1 MSRLAKPVLALD
13 PDAIPRLD
21 RFLAEIAVPADL
33 NAGDEVGRV
42 RCVAWSHDGDHI
54 RLQVERDGQPWDLA
68 LLLRHHDPAE
78 DTYLR
83 TPRWNVS
90 YRGEGFDRMA
100 AALLAEVGR
109 RVETVAATADLSA
122 EDLDQ
127 RFVRAPPAS
136 AYLEITSGKKLYLRV
151 TDHCDESCVFCNAT
165 EGNSNIVTS
174 KQKLRTI
181 LDRLPAGALRQV
193 IFSGGEPTLLKALPE
208 MVALAAARGARDI
221 IVQTNGVRM
230 AEPGALEAL
239 LPFRDR
245 LGIGFSLHAFEA
257 RVSDLLTAA
266 HDVPSLPLTERF
278 ARGLTL
284 PDPGRSR
291 PDSGRL
297 AAKLRA
303 IDRAC
308 ELGFRFKVTC
318 VVMRP
323 NLAHV
328 PAFAQACWDRWGARL
343 DRVQFSY
350 AMPRGNAW
358 LHPQWALSF
367 RECRPYFT
375 EAFEIGRRT
384 GMRVEISQTS
394 AIPPCVIPEYL
405 DHFDLYG
412 DFSDGGVA
420 DPERVKPAH
429 RCTGCA
435 FDRICAG
442 VWSRYIEVFGDDEI
456 AAVRDRPPPEIV
468 LDDYVSAEVLEL
480 DGPDGGGT
488 SD

>member
-13 PDAIPRLD
+13 PDAIPRLS
-21 RFLAEIAVPADL
+21 RFVDEIAAPADL
-33 NAGDEVGRV
+33 RAGDDVGRV
-42 RCVAWSHDGDHI
+42 RCVGWTHDGDHI
-54 RLQVERDGQPWDLA
+54 CLQVERDGEPWDLHV
-68 LLLRHHDPAE
+68 LLRHHDPTQ

-109 RVETVAATADLSA
+109 RVETVAASAGLSPA
-122 EDLDQ
+122 DLDQ
-127 RFVRAPPAS
+127 RYFRAPPAS

-165 EGNSNIVTS
+165 EGNSNLVTS

-239 LPFRDR
+239 LPYRDR

-257 RVSDLLTAA
+257 RASDLLTAA
-266 HDVPSLPLTERF
+266 HDVPAMPLAERF

-284 PDPGRSR
+284 PDPERER

-297 AAKLRA
+297 AAKLHA
-303 IDRAC
+303 IDRAV
-308 ELGFRFKVTC
+308 ELGFRVKVTC

-328 PAFAQACWDRWGARL
+328 PAFAQACWERWGPRL
-343 DRVQFSY
+343 DRLQFSY

-358 LHPQWALSF
+358 LNPQWALSF
-367 RECRPYFT
+367 TDCRPYFA
-375 EAFEIGRRT
+375 EAFELGRRT
-384 GMRVEISQTS
+384 GMRVETSQS
-394 AIPPCVIPEYL
+394 AALPPCVIPEYI
-405 DHFDLYG
+405 DHFDIYG
-412 DFSDGGVA
+412 DFADGAVA

-429 RCTGCA
+429 LCGGCA

-442 VWSRYIEVFGDDEI
+442 VWSRYLEVFGEDEI
-456 AAVRDRPPPEIV
+456 VAVRDRAPPDIV
-468 LDDYVSAEVLEL
+468 IDDYLDAEVLDLEQI
-480 DGPDGGGT
+480 DGVD
-488 SD
+488 